1 MAEVF
6 TGWGRKIEAEKQ
18 VTSRGGGGGVHLDD
32 HELVTLTEYDP
43 VLLQLVR
50 LGKHSS
56 FRDE

>member
-1 MAEVF
+1 M
-6 TGWGRKIEAEKQ
+6 
-18 VTSRGGGGGVHLDD
+18 GGGGGETGHFDD